1 MNISV
6 LCPPASAILLFAAAY
21 SSLAAEATAPAAV
34 PAAPENPLHYTNGPV
49 DLRFSIDAS
58 AQAVAGTHAFW
69 GLAQTLS
76 PDADY
81 PTEHYWLESYAK
93 LALDVAYK
101 VADPFTLYGG
111 AAVIGSST
119 LGKDYFE
126 EENQG
131 KVLPE
136 RAYLGIRWQDASGDF
151 RADLSGGQQAYILGN
166 QLLLAVGA
174 GNGFERGCLTTFPY
188 RAWEMTGLGRVTWRH
203 LTFEGLYLDPNE
215 LESNDLHNK
224 LAGVNL
230 KWEPQPGQ
238 FAGLAFIKVLA
249 SEYPYAQA
257 PVTIIPNGRDG
268 LEVYDAYWKW
278 APTKGPLAGLSFL
291 GEAALERNDRVNL
304 EAYGGGV
311 EIGYRFAKVP
321 LQPRLSYSPRY
332 FSGDDPGTADTVETF
347 DPLFYMASPD
357 TWASGGSSSLAFFN
371 ANIIAQRVRLE
382 LMLSQR
388 DFLNL
393 NYWYVQAAEKN
404 SPLQFGQAARLEV
417 SGGTPVLVSGVPDRE
432 LSNECYVE
440 YVHMFSQHVFLTA
453 GVAGSFPGQGIR
465 ELIPSGANDWWGG
478 LINLTVRF

>member
-1 MNISV
+1 MILKSLRRVASV
-6 LCPPASAILLFAAAY
+6 AALFATAGA
-21 SSLAAEATAPAAV
+21 SFAGEATATAAV
-34 PAAPENPLHYTNGPV
+34 PAPPKNPLHYTNGPV
-49 DLRFSIDAS
+49 DLRFSVEAG
-58 AQAVAGTHAFW
+58 AQAVAGSHAFW

-76 PDADY
+76 PDANY

-93 LALDVAYK
+93 LALQATYEVS
-101 VADPFTLYGG
+101 DPVTVYGG
-111 AAVIGSST
+111 AAIISSGT

-136 RAYLGIRWQDASGDF
+136 NAYLGMRWQDTSGDF
-151 RADLSGGQQAYILGN
+151 RLDLSGGQQSYILGN

-188 RAWEMTGLGRVTWRH
+188 RAWEMTGLGRVTWRQ
-203 LTFEGLYLDPNE
+203 LTLEGFYLDPNE
-215 LESNDLHNK
+215 LESNDLNNR
-224 LAGVNL
+224 LAGANL

-238 FAGLAFIKVLA
+238 YAGLAFIKVLE

-257 PVTIIPNGRDG
+257 PVTLIPNGREG

-278 APTKGPLAGLSFL
+278 APTEGPLAGFSFL
-291 GEAALERNDRVNL
+291 GEGALERNPRVNL

-311 EIGYRFAKVP
+311 EIGYRFAKLP

-332 FSGDDPGTADTVETF
+332 FSGDDPGTAGTLETF

-382 LMLSQR
+382 LTLSPR
-388 DFLNL
+388 DFLSL
-393 NYWYVQAAEKN
+393 NYWHVQAAQAN
-404 SPLQFGQAARLEV
+404 SPLQFGQAARVEI
-417 SGGTPVLVSGVPDRE
+417 SGGAPVLVSGVPDRE
-432 LSNECYVE
+432 LSNEFYVE
-440 YVHMFSQHVFLTA
+440 YVHMFSPHLFLTV
-453 GVAGSFPGQGIR
+453 GLAGSFPGQGVR
-465 ELIPSGANDWWGG
+465 DLVPAGAHDWWGG
-478 LINLTVRF
+478 LVNLNLRF